1 MLAVREQ
8 VRRTALCGELALEG
22 EREWAL
28 LR

>member
-8 VRRTALCGELALEG
+8 VRHRALRGELVLEG
-22 EREWAL
+22 EREWTL